1 MLFVINID
9 NQVKAWLSFLKITKE
24 RGGIMPHKTQRKYLR
39 FSFTYMLVT
48 LIGIWLYRSR
58 GERIKEIPLLDD

>member
-1 MLFVINID
+1 M
-9 NQVKAWLSFLKITKE
+9 
-24 RGGIMPHKTQRKYLR
+24 MPQKTQRKYLR

-48 LIGIWLYRSR
+48 LIGVWLYRSR